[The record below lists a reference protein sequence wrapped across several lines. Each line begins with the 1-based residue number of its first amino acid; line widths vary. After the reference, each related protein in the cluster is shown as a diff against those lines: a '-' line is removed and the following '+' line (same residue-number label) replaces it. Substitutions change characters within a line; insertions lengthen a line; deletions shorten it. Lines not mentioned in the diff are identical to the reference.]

1 VSFTATFDQSV
12 IIDGKA
18 MMRLTSSYT
27 EDGLL
32 SIDPVIADSTT
43 DQLVDLA
50 FVRADASMIFFQS
63 DQDVTLEFNSN
74 VGAGGSISLGADF
87 PWIWHTDKEDLTL
100 GDVITADVTAMY
112 ITNASGSTAN
122 IKIRVLL
129 DAVP

>member
-1 VSFTATFDQSV
+1 MSFTATFDQSV

-74 VGAGGSISLGADF
+74 AGAGGSISLGADF

>member
-1 VSFTATFDQSV
+1 MSFTATFDQSV